1 MDRKHPKNYME
12 TIPVLLVDAD
22 VDAWHQVLPQAASF
36 SQVGISGGH
45 LICGTAKPLSFNVQ
59 IFLKST
65 VFQQRIQHT
74 FGWES
79 GFERGPI
86 SAT

>member
-1 MDRKHPKNYME
+1 MSMPGTRSYPKLR
-12 TIPVLLVDAD
+12 VSAR
-22 VDAWHQVLPQAASF
+22 WASH
-36 SQVGISGGH
+36 VGISGVEK
-45 LICGTAKPLSFNVQ
+45 AKPLSFGVQ

>member
-1 MDRKHPKNYME
+1 MSM
-12 TIPVLLVDAD
+12 PVKPPGLAM
-22 VDAWHQVLPQAASF
+22 PQAASF
-36 SQVGISGGH
+36 TQVGVSGDH
-45 LICGTAKPLSFNVQ
+45 LMFGKAKPLSFNVQ